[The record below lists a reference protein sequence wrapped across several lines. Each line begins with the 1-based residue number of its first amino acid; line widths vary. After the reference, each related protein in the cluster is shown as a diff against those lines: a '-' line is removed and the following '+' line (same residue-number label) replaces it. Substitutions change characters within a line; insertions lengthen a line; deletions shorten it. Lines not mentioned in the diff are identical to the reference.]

1 MLLEE
6 IYLGVLPRLVLKYLR
21 FIFEVG
27 DWESTQRSKSFP
39 TDVLLLAIAISKEI
53 VSRFVGIQRSK

>member
-6 IYLGVLPRLVLKYLR
+6 IYLGTSPRLVLKYLR

-27 DWESTQRSKSFP
+27 
-39 TDVLLLAIAISKEI
+39 IAISNEI
-53 VSRFVGIQRSK
+53 LVRDMWES